1 MVIQDRQIKLI
12 PETDIISLPA
22 GLTDENLGGC
32 LMGKKFIDLFA
43 GIGGIRIGFDKLGAE
58 CVFTS
63 EKDKFAQQT
72 YLANFGSD
80 EVART
85 FLRASY
91 KKNQDHIM
99 AGDITAIE
107 ASQVPD
113 HDILLAGFP
122 CQAFSQ
128 AGHKLGLEDTRGTM
142 FYEIQR
148 ILSEKKPEIF
158 ILENVKH
165 LIKHDDGNTY
175 KIMEEILLSL
185 GYDVHRQIINAL
197 HFLPQNR
204 ERIVIVGNR
213 RSENKIPFSFN
224 YLNKPE
230 INLHEH
236 PEQRLRYI
244 LHDESP
250 GGEIPEL
257 GYTIDSIDEFGN
269 SFSKVNDKYT
279 ISSHLWNYLQE
290 RKALQRNKGNGFGF
304 NLIDPDEEYGY
315 TLSARYHKDGSEN
328 LIPTATGRPRKLTP
342 RECARL
348 MGFPDE
354 FKIPVSDTQA
364 YKQFGNSV
372 AVPLFENIAKLV
384 AIYYYNNRLG

>member
-1 MVIQDRQIKLI
+1 MVIQDRQIRLI

-22 GLTDENLGGC
+22 GLTDENLGRG
-32 LMGKKFIDLFA
+32 LTGKKFIDLFA

-63 EKDKFAQQT
+63 EKDKFAQRT
-72 YLANFGSD
+72 YLANFESD

-128 AGHKLGLEDTRGTM
+128 AGHKLGLKDTRGTM

-158 ILENVKH
+158 VLENVKH

-175 KIMEEILLSL
+175 QAMEDILLDL
-185 GYDVHRQIINAL
+185 GYDVHRKIINAL

-213 RSENKIPFSFN
+213 RSENRMPFSFN

-230 INLHEH
+230 INLQER

-250 GGEIPEL
+250 GGEISEPD
-257 GYTIDSIDEFGN
+257 YTVNSIDQFGN
-269 SFSKVNDKYT
+269 SFAKVNEKYT
-279 ISSHLWNYLQE
+279 ISNNLWDYLQE
-290 RKALQRNKGNGFGF
+290 RKVLQRNKGNGFGF
-304 NLIDPDEEYGY
+304 NLIDPDKDYGY

-328 LIPTATGRPRKLTP
+328 LIPTATGLPRKLTP
-342 RECARL
+342 RECGRL

-354 FKIPVSDTQA
+354 FRIPVSDTQA